1 MDIEKLEYN
10 REQKKAYQTFTKD
23 ALIDIVIRKNE
34 QVAELQ
40 TKLLDLLDVI
50 VTVCELHPDA
60 AYCKHRVKRRCTF
73 TGKCYFKQTEL

>member
-1 MDIEKLEYN
+1 MGIEKWEYN

-40 TKLLDLLDVI
+40 TKLLNLHNVSKLAKLMQFVQQQENIPSEFNDIVNDNFWDLI
-50 VTVCELHPDA
+50 
-60 AYCKHRVKRRCTF
+60 
-73 TGKCYFKQTEL
+73 